1 MAIDPD
7 IHKSGVA
14 FILDGKTYLA
24 SMTIGEMI
32 DLVRSYENPHIIIEA
47 AWLEKKKVWNWQK
60 NNNDLTNI
68 SSDAGMN
75 RGYGK
80 AIYDIL
86 LYYGCE
92 VVTRKPMAKSIF
104 KKKGKWDKQGRDLF
118 HKTFPELPKV
128 TNDDCRDAYLLLYQ
142 TGSIIF

>member
-1 MAIDPD
+1 MIKIAIDPD

-14 FILDGKTYLA
+14 WKFPSSPSCDLK
-24 SMTIGEMI
+24 SMTISEII
-32 DLVRSYENPHIIIEA
+32 DFVTAMESPTVIIEA

-86 LYYGCE
+86 LYHGCK

-104 KKKGKWDKQGRDLF
+104 KKKGKWDKQGRELF

-128 TNDDCRDAYLLLYQ
+128 TNDDCRDAYLLL
-142 TGSIIF
+142 I